1 MNPLDF
7 SGRHVCVFGGTS
19 GINLGVAERFAQ
31 HGARVSVASRTPE
44 KIDAAVARLQ
54 ALGAEAAGFR
64 ADVRN
69 PAEVGAALEAAVQQ
83 FGPIDVLVSGA
94 AGNFPAPAESLST
107 NGFKAV
113 VDIDLLGTF
122 HVLRAAFAH
131 LRKPGAAII
140 NISAPQAWVPMPLQ
154 VHVCAAK
161 AGVDM
166 VTRVLALEW
175 GAHGVR
181 VNSIAPGPIDG
192 TEGMERLAPTPQLH
206 DLVRSTVPLGRTG
219 VPADIGNAAL
229 FLASPL
235 ASYVSG
241 VVLPVDG
248 AWALAGATVAMH
260 GLAQAAT
267 ATAAAAR

>member
-7 SGRHVCVFGGTS
+7 RDRHVCVFGGTS

-31 HGARVSVASRTPE
+31 HGAKLSVASRTPE
-44 KIDAAVARLQ
+44 KIDTAVARLR
-54 ALGAEAAGFR
+54 GFGVEAAGFR
-64 ADVRN
+64 ADVRDL
-69 PAEVGAALEAAVQQ
+69 AEVGAALEGAVRA
-83 FGPIDVLVSGA
+83 FGQIDVLVSGA
-94 AGNFPAPAESLST
+94 AGNFPAAAQNLSA

-113 VDIDLLGTF
+113 IDIDLLGTF
-122 HVLRAAFAH
+122 QVLRSAFAH

-140 NISAPQAWVPMPLQ
+140 NISAPQAWVPMALQ

-181 VNSIAPGPIDG
+181 VNSIAPGPIEG
-192 TEGMERLAPTPQLH
+192 TEGMERLAPTPELRA
-206 DLVRSTVPLGRTG
+206 LVRGTVPLGREG
-219 VPADIGNAAL
+219 AAADIGNAAL

-248 AWALAGATVAMH
+248 GWSLAGASVAMAGIAH
-260 GLAQAAT
+260 AAS
-267 ATAAAAR
+267 A

>member
-7 SGRHVCVFGGTS
+7 RDRHVCVFGGTS

-31 HGARVSVASRTPE
+31 HGAKLSVASRTPE
-44 KIDAAVARLQ
+44 KIDAAVARLR
-54 ALGAEAAGFR
+54 AFGVEAAGFR
-64 ADVRN
+64 ADVRDL
-69 PAEVGAALEAAVQQ
+69 AEVGAALEGAVRA
-83 FGPIDVLVSGA
+83 FGAIDVLVSGA
-94 AGNFPAPAESLST
+94 AGNFPAAAQNLSA

-113 VDIDLLGTF
+113 IDIDLLGTF
-122 HVLRAAFAH
+122 QVLRSAFAH

-140 NISAPQAWVPMPLQ
+140 NISAPQAWVPMALQ

-181 VNSIAPGPIDG
+181 VNSIAPGPIEG
-192 TEGMERLAPTPQLH
+192 TEGMERLAPTPELRA
-206 DLVRSTVPLGRTG
+206 LVRGTVPLGREG
-219 VPADIGNAAL
+219 AAADIGNAAL

-248 AWALAGATVAMH
+248 GWSLAGASVAMAGIAH
-260 GLAQAAT
+260 AAS
-267 ATAAAAR
+267 A

>member
-7 SGRHVCVFGGTS
+7 RDRHVCVFGGTS

-31 HGARVSVASRTPE
+31 HGAKLSVASRTPE
-44 KIDAAVARLQ
+44 KIDTAVARLR
-54 ALGAEAAGFR
+54 GFGVEAAGFR
-64 ADVRN
+64 ADVRDL
-69 PAEVGAALEAAVQQ
+69 AEVGAALEGAVRA
-83 FGPIDVLVSGA
+83 FGAIDVLVSGA
-94 AGNFPAPAESLST
+94 AGNFPAAAQNLSA

-113 VDIDLLGTF
+113 IDIDLLGTF
-122 HVLRAAFAH
+122 QVLRSAFAH

-140 NISAPQAWVPMPLQ
+140 NISAPQAWVPMALQ

-181 VNSIAPGPIDG
+181 VNSIAPGPIEG
-192 TEGMERLAPTPQLH
+192 TEGMERLAPTPELRA
-206 DLVRSTVPLGRTG
+206 LVRGTVPLGREG
-219 VPADIGNAAL
+219 AAADIGNAAL

-248 AWALAGATVAMH
+248 GWSLAGASVAMAGIAH
-260 GLAQAAT
+260 AAS
-267 ATAAAAR
+267 A

>member
-1 MNPLDF
+1 M
-7 SGRHVCVFGGTS
+7 
-19 GINLGVAERFAQ
+19 
-31 HGARVSVASRTPE
+31 
-44 KIDAAVARLQ
+44 
-54 ALGAEAAGFR
+54 
-64 ADVRN
+64 
-69 PAEVGAALEAAVQQ
+69 
-83 FGPIDVLVSGA
+83 
-94 AGNFPAPAESLST
+94 
-107 NGFKAV
+107 

-122 HVLRAAFAH
+122 HALRAAFAH

-154 VHVCAAK
+154 VHACAAK

-248 AWALAGATVAMH
+248 AWALAGATVASN

-267 ATAAAAR
+267 ATAAAAPGRPPSTWRAAVRSKRAPAAPAAPSRPPATTASATSAPSTRSASR

>member
-1 MNPLDF
+1 MTHSNPLDF

-19 GINLGVAERFAQ
+19 GINLGVAACFAAQ
-31 HGARVSVASRTPE
+31 GARLSVASRSPD

-54 ALGAEAAGFR
+54 SLGAQAAGFG

-69 PAEVGAALEAAVQQ
+69 PAEVAAALEGAVQQ
-83 FGPIDVLVSGA
+83 FGAIDVLVSGA
-94 AGNFPAPAESLST
+94 AGNFPAAAQDLSA

-122 HVLRAAFAH
+122 HVLRSAFVH

-166 VTRVLALEW
+166 VTRVLAMEW
-175 GAHGVR
+175 GPHGVR
-181 VNSIAPGPIDG
+181 VNSIAPGPIAE
-192 TEGMERLAPTPQLH
+192 TEGMQRLAPTEALREA
-206 DLVRSTVPLGRTG
+206 VRASVPLRRDG
-219 VPADIGNAAL
+219 VTADIGNAAL

-235 ASYVSG
+235 AAYVSG

-248 AWALAGATVAMH
+248 GWSLAGASVAMH
-260 GLAQAAT
+260 GIVGAMT
-267 ATAAAAR
+267 ARS